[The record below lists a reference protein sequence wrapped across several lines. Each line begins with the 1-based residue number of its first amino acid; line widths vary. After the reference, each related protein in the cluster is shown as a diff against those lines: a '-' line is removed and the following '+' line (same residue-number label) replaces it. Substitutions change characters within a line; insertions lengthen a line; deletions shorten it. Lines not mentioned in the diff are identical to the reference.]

1 MAYFDFFRNN
11 IENKRWDTDCIRGS
25 CYEMCPQAEK
35 KLREKEKLVHVLEV
49 VGSTRQLVKS
59 YSRSAAD
66 SNIAIPGHLRPFPVL
81 KETIHYLLLRVTKRT
96 DVTVSCIYDFIN
108 DRLRAIRQDMTVQR
122 LAPDECMQLLEPM
135 IRFYVYFGFRQV
147 HKILCTSP
155 LSEFDPVLNRKYLL
169 ECMKWFLSCCN
180 DMMTRDNELT
190 ELISNW
196 TINNADHRLIC
207 DRVLVESLYLL
218 CNLGDMHPLYRY
230 LSLRPD
236 MKRAPLLRLA
246 YKMAIANL
254 HGNFVKL
261 CRLSEKLCPLTYC
274 AFYLHLPTIQ
284 RRGVS
289 VLCQAYSSRQGRV
302 PASAIARWLALR
314 SDECAASLCR
324 HYGLTTH
331 PDHSVQ
337 FMKADFKTDV
347 HPTELRATASIRGV
361 SVLCQAYSSRQG
373 RVPASAIARW
383 LALRS
388 DACAAS
394 ICQHYGLTTHPDD
407 SVQFMK
413 ADFKTDVHPMKQD
426 VYVPDKIKIPIQ
438 DILTYRSDDG
448 MIY

>member
-96 DVTVSCIYDFIN
+96 DVTVACIYDFVN

-122 LAPDECMQLLEPM
+122 LAPEECMQLLEPM
-135 IRFYVYFGFRQV
+135 IRFYVYFGYR
-147 HKILCTSP
+147 LCTSP

-180 DMMTRDNELT
+180 DMTRDNELT

-246 YKMAIANL
+246 YEMAIANL

-284 RRGVS
+284 RGVS

-314 SDECAASLCR
+314 SDECAASLCQ
-324 HYGLTTH
+324 HYGFTTH
-331 PDHSVQ
+331 PDH
-337 FMKADFKTDV
+337 
-347 HPTELRATASIRGV
+347 
-361 SVLCQAYSSRQG
+361 
-373 RVPASAIARW
+373 
-383 LALRS
+383 
-388 DACAAS
+388 
-394 ICQHYGLTTHPDD
+394 

-426 VYVPDKIKIPIQ
+426 VYVPDKLKIPIQ

>member
-1 MAYFDFFRNN
+1 MAYFDFFCND
-11 IENKRWDTDCIRGS
+11 IKNKSWDTESIRGS

-49 VGSTRQLVKS
+49 VGSTRQMVKS

-66 SNIAIPGHLRPFPVL
+66 SHIAIPGHLRPFPIL
-81 KETIHYLLLRVTKRT
+81 KETTQYLLLRVTKRT
-96 DVTVSCIYDFIN
+96 DVTAACIYDFVN

-122 LAPDECMQLLEPM
+122 LGPEECMQLLEPM
-135 IRFYVYFGFRQV
+135 IRFYVYFGYR
-147 HKILCTSP
+147 LCASS
-155 LSEFDPVLNRKYLL
+155 LNEFDPVLNRKYLL
-169 ECMKWFLSCCN
+169 ECMKWFLSCC
-180 DMMTRDNELT
+180 DMHNKNTRDNELT

-196 TINNADHRLIC
+196 TIDKDDYSLKC
-207 DRVLVESLYLL
+207 DRVLVESLYVL

-236 MKRAPLLRLA
+236 IKRAPLLQLA

-289 VLCQAYSSRQGRV
+289 VVCQAYSSRQGSV
-302 PASAIARWLALR
+302 PADAVARWLALR
-314 SDECAASLCR
+314 SAMSAAALCR
-324 HYGLTTH
+324 HYGLTTRS
-331 PDHSVQ
+331 DHTVH

-347 HPTELRATASIRGV
+347 E
-361 SVLCQAYSSRQG
+361 
-373 RVPASAIARW
+373 
-383 LALRS
+383 
-388 DACAAS
+388 
-394 ICQHYGLTTHPDD
+394 
-407 SVQFMK
+407 
-413 ADFKTDVHPMKQD
+413 PMKPD
-426 VYVPDKIKIPIQ
+426 TCVPDKLNISIQ
-438 DILTYRSDDG
+438 EILTYRTDE